1 MQVGFEEVVL
11 AQSYQDLSDQI
22 LQKVM
27 TMLQNTRE
35 ELVSLLALA
44 GKAEEQGCGIDAED
58 TLPQ

>member
-1 MQVGFEEVVL
+1 
-11 AQSYQDLSDQI
+11 
-22 LQKVM
+22 M